1 MTKKP
6 ARNDALEAIDFII
19 NVLREHEKDLD
30 RLITELGKITEQL
43 GDTGEVSEK
52 IDKIEGRL
60 SGIQT
65 EISNLITYMS
75 APKKEGPP
83 AVPAYVPSPPVIVK
97 CKNWE
102 DFKTLAENPE
112 TLSYTCAETEKTF
125 QADAIKQG
133 RILTYSGQLPRD
145 TQILKAWLSRQL
157 GVAEEQIFEGILAV
171 R

>member
-6 ARNDALEAIDFII
+6 ARDDALEAIDFII

-65 EISNLITYMS
+65 EISS
-75 APKKEGPP
+75 
-83 AVPAYVPSPPVIVK
+83 
-97 CKNWE
+97 
-102 DFKTLAENPE
+102 
-112 TLSYTCAETEKTF
+112 TLSF
-125 QADAIKQG
+125 FVI
-133 RILTYSGQLPRD
+133 
-145 TQILKAWLSRQL
+145 
-157 GVAEEQIFEGILAV
+157 
-171 R
+171 